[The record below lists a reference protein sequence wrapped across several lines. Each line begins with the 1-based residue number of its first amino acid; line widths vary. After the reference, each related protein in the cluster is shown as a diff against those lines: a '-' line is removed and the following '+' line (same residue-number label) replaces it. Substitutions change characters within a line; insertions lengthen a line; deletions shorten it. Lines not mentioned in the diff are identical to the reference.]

1 MHSVP
6 DVNGTSAFSEVVPR
20 LRAFQKRSQCWERV
34 GGDGKAFCRL
44 SEQVRDEPPDQRG
57 SDEAENA
64 VLRAADVPT
73 PVQNQFSETAAA
85 VLDSTAVTLIACA
98 LPFPSGLTSNSTLA
112 ANQELP
118 NRHQQE
124 NAHLLAS
131 LQQYSVADISR
142 MAEDILPAS
151 AGCDEPVA
159 FVCCGSGRVGEAP
172 NQSDRIFSDSR
183 DWELV
188 S

>member
-1 MHSVP
+1 MRPRSGRNSVQP
-6 DVNGTSAFSEVVPR
+6 VSRTRSCSPSSSQRQSE
-20 LRAFQKRSQCWERV
+20 
-34 GGDGKAFCRL
+34 GGAAGAAAK
-44 SEQVRDEPPDQRG
+44 
-57 SDEAENA
+57 NA
-64 VLRAADVPT
+64 VLLAADVPT

-85 VLDSTAVTLIACA
+85 ALDSTAVTLIACA

-151 AGCDEPVA
+151 VGC
-159 FVCCGSGRVGEAP
+159 
-172 NQSDRIFSDSR
+172 Q
-183 DWELV
+183 W
-188 S
+188 